1 MSVSL
6 KLDKDNNLLFGD
18 NLFIIDGTESVE
30 QDVRT
35 RLSMWEGEY
44 PYNTSEGVPYLDIL
58 RSANKNL
65 FDATL
70 RQEVLKDDRIQNAKV
85 SVSRVKGGVATIEV
99 RGTTKD
105 GAKFNV

>member
-6 KLDKDNNLLFGD
+6 RIDENNNLLFGD
-18 NLFIIDGTESVE
+18 NLFTIDDLESVV
-30 QDVRT
+30 QDIRT

-70 RQEVLKDDRIQNAKV
+70 RQEVLKDDRIQNAEV
-85 SVSRVKGGVATIEV
+85 SVSRVKSGVATIEV
-99 RGTTKD
+99 RGTTKE
-105 GAKFNV
+105 GVKFNV